1 MPDGVCYDRVVTT
14 RPWGLALLIAV
25 SGCDSIPAPG
35 GLPGLNVGDAKRVGD
50 CELRLV
56 RAAYYHSE
64 SWNLEIEVT
73 LANRGV
79 EDKRCGWEAT
89 LVSGS
94 QQALTETTGGPQTLP
109 PGESVELARIAK
121 EKNMTGFSGGPSD
134 GDWVLV
140 TVSEGMPM
148 VGASQQFHA
157 TPDRV
162 RPPS

>member
-1 MPDGVCYDRVVTT
+1 M
-14 RPWGLALLIAV
+14 
-25 SGCDSIPAPG
+25 
-35 GLPGLNVGDAKRVGD
+35 GD

-56 RAAYYHSE
+56 RAAYFHSE
-64 SWNLEIEVT
+64 SWNLDVEVM
-73 LANRGV
+73 LANHGV
-79 EDKRCGWEAT
+79 EETRCGWEAT

-94 QQALTETTGGPQTLP
+94 QQVLTETAGGPQTLP
-109 PGESVELARIAK
+109 AGESVELARIAK

-148 VGASQQFHA
+148 IGASQQFHV
-157 TPDRV
+157 TPDRT